1 MTNLFIYSRR
11 RSKSFRQTRTII
23 INNNKVSGSA
33 GFFYSRSKKES
44 LFQYLNSIN
53 LSYKI

>member
-1 MTNLFIYSRR
+1 MTNLFIYSLR
-11 RSKSFRQTRTII
+11 RSKSSRQTRTFM
-23 INNNKVSGSA
+23 INNNEISRSA
-33 GFFYSRSKKES
+33 GFIFSKSKRES